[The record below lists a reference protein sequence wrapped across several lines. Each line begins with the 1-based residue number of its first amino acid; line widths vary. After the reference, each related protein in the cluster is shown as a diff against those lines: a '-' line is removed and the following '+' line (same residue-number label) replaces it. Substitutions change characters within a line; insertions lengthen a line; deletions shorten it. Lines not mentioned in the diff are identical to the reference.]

1 VLAELADIVGRR
13 VQWYYR
19 MTAPA
24 RGHGS
29 WTEHAELIEAI
40 EAGQADLAESLAR
53 NHTERT
59 RAAYHQPREA

>member
-19 MTAPA
+19 MVSPA
-24 RGHGS
+24 RAHGS

-40 EAGQADLAESLAR
+40 EAGDAGRAAAIAR
-53 NHTERT
+53 SHTERT
-59 RAAYHQPREA
+59 RAAYRRP